1 MAKQALPTF
10 LEGVISYDDYNRW
23 LEGKAKSHVV
33 RDRKRGFRDTSVSG
47 YISDIHDAVLESDGR
62 DSYTG
67 EELDWSLLAVIY
79 DPKDRRRFAMRPT
92 VDHIDPSTGR
102 ADFAICGQRTNM
114 CKSYLT
120 VDELVQF
127 CMTFLR
133 AQGKLP
139 AGVSE

>member
-23 LEGKAKSHVV
+23 LERRASSHATT
-33 RDRKRGFRDTSVSG
+33 DRKRGFRETSESG
-47 YISDIHDAVLESDGR
+47 YLSDIHDAVLESGGC

-67 EELDWSLLAVIY
+67 EELDWSLLAVVY
-79 DPKDRRRFAMRPT
+79 DPEDPRRFAMRPT
-92 VDHIDPSTGR
+92 VDHIDASTGK

-120 VDELVQF
+120 IDELSQF
-127 CMTFLR
+127 CVTFLR

-139 AGVSE
+139 TGVQN

>member
-1 MAKQALPTF
+1 MAKQVLPTF
-10 LEGVISYDDYNRW
+10 LKGVISYDDYNKW
-23 LEGKAKSHVV
+23 LEGKAKSHVI
-33 RDRKRGFRDTSVSG
+33 RDRKRGFADTSVSS
-47 YISDIHDAVLESDGR
+47 YISDIHDAVLESGGC

-67 EELDWSLLAVIY
+67 EKLDWSLLAVTY

-92 VDHIDPSTGR
+92 VDHIDASTGR

-120 VDELVQF
+120 VDELAQF

-133 AQGKLP
+133 AQDKLP
-139 AGVSE
+139 AGVFD